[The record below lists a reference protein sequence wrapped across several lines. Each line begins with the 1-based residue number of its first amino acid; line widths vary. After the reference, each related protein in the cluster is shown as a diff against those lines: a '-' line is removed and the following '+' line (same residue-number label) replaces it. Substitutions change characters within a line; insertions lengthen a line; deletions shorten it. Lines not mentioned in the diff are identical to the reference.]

1 MSFHDFATN
10 RVCLIR
16 RKVATRQAMPYD
28 YWDDDYLSEVVGV
41 SPSPNPRLPCMN
53 MHLRGHETHANRLSR
68 HWLIPFVLTILLV
81 ALMISMTQESRA
93 AVYECRDSAGKSVV
107 TNRKAGLHSCRS
119 IIEGASVPKSPTSER
134 EPQQPSATA
143 VPNEVSNDPEPI
155 AVPPITPNYLDSS
168 QPEPP
173 RGNPQLVPPPFM
185 N

>member
-1 MSFHDFATN
+1 MN

-16 RKVATRQAMPYD
+16 KKVATRQAMPYD
-28 YWDDDYLSEVVGV
+28 YWDDDYFIRGVGV
-41 SPSPNPRLPCMN
+41 SPSPNPRLPCMK

-81 ALMISMTQESRA
+81 ALMISMTQASRA

-143 VPNEVSNDPEPI
+143 VPNEVSHDPEPI
-155 AVPPITPNYLDSS
+155 ALPPITPNYGLDSG

-173 RGNPQLVPPPFM
+173 RANPQPVPPPFM